1 MEIDGDHAM
10 IVAGVVLSLVAAVEL
25 VPRWWRATGDRG

>member
-25 VPRWWRATGDRG
+25 VPRWWRATSDRG